1 MQLRLGPG
9 RRLEL
14 LGSHKKTLFASI
26 LLFDACIGLLYGAGA
41 IAWSGLFFGDL
52 KWIFQSFEMFMG
64 GFILIHA
71 LFQHIRST
79 RPVVSFITLVI
90 LTTALIFFILQLLL
104 SSLGK
109 SSTVNFN
116 FSAVGM
122 SGLYWTAAYLSVA
135 AGLALTYKVQRF
147 GNFAQAEMML
157 VGAYVAITLMW
168 SEYFFPVSNAPEDG
182 KLDWSLLICASLAA
196 FFLTGFVGLV
206 IDRLVYRR
214 FRKKVASPQVMMI
227 ASLGIAMVIRACLY
241 MRFSAGTFRFV
252 PDADWRLTESKFAVP
267 TKLLQLS
274 IGDRGELGILKISE
288 TANAYGFAFMKA
300 ALVIGVIA
308 SVAMLMLL
316 LYKTRLGRKM
326 RAVSDN
332 SDLAASSGI
341 DVERV
346 HSTSSFLSAGIS
358 GLGGAMLAG
367 VLPINP
373 ELGITLLLPAFA
385 VLILGTIGSIPG
397 VIIGALVVG
406 LVRSTS
412 EPFLIGIGNALDRPT
427 MSGFAEVMPFV
438 FLIAVL
444 LLLPKGIGDVMTQ
457 WNIDRMKKR
466 DHGKYPIR
474 LSTGTTT
481 KQEEYG
487 RKMLG
492 SMRDDLTGSITVLNS
507 QFNLVFLNMRGRV
520 RQLLSSLAY
529 LLNVFSLL
537 MTQLELLFL
546 KISTRLGTTK
556 RDTERGS
563 WITFGILFFI
573 LTVIVLLLPSASVLT
588 KVMQL
593 ARVISLLG
601 IFSLLAISL
610 NLHTGITGMTNFGV
624 IFFAGLGAIVVGLLC
639 APVETNGY
647 GWAPW
652 QATILAVLI
661 SALAGGLLAYPTA
674 RLRMD
679 YFAIVTISLGEILS
693 IALRAEPLLRAG
705 TVTSAIG
712 ISQYARP
719 FEAWWNSGVSNTVGS
734 WLGLQGAAP
743 YVIILALICLVC
755 VPLVWW
761 LLNIVLRSPWGRILR
776 SIREDEEVSQHHGHD
791 VLIHK
796 AISLAAGAAIAGL
809 AGAIWAWLNTG
820 IFPEFM
826 NPVRSTFLVWAAFI
840 VGGRG
845 NNRGMIIGAF
855 LIVIVDFFFNVMVVA
870 RGSASLPLH
879 GIVTYVDSAFRWF
892 LVDLGGLVWSDLSID
907 QVFARGII
915 TANLE
920 YLKLALIGGV
930 IVGTLQL
937 SPKGLL
943 PEIPGRPK
951 RPIFESSNMRK
962 DP

>member
-1 MQLRLGPG
+1 MQLRLGPS
-9 RRLEL
+9 RSLEL
-14 LGSHKKTLFASI
+14 LDTHKKTLIAAI
-26 LLFDACIGLLYGAGA
+26 LLLDACIGLLYGVGSV
-41 IAWSGLFFGDL
+41 AWSGLFAGDL
-52 KWIFQSFEMFMG
+52 KWMFQSFEMFIG
-64 GFILIHA
+64 GFIFIHS
-71 LFQHIRST
+71 FFEYVRRT
-79 RPVVSFITLVI
+79 KPVVAFGTLII
-90 LTTALIFFILQLLL
+90 LTTVLIVLILQLLL

-109 SSTVNFN
+109 SSTVNYN
-116 FSAVGM
+116 LSSVGM

-157 VGAYVAITLMW
+157 IGAYVAITLMW
-168 SEYFFPVSNAPEDG
+168 SEYFFPISSAPEDG
-182 KLDWSLLICASLAA
+182 KLDWSLLICAGLAA
-196 FFLTGFVGLV
+196 FLLTGFVGVV
-206 IDRLVYRR
+206 IDRFVYRK
-214 FRKKVASPQVMMI
+214 FRKKAASPQVMMI
-227 ASLGIAMVIRACLY
+227 ASLGIAMVIRAFLY

-252 PDADWRLTESKFAVP
+252 PDTDWRLVESKFSVP
-267 TKLLQLS
+267 TKLVQFS
-274 IGDRGELGILKISE
+274 IGDRGELSILRISE
-288 TANAYGFAFMKA
+288 TANAYGFAFMKV
-300 ALVIGVIA
+300 ALVVGVIA
-308 SVAMLMLL
+308 SVVILMFI

-346 HSTSSFLSAGIS
+346 HSTSAFLSAGIS

-397 VIIGALVVG
+397 VFIGALVVG

-444 LLLPKGIGDVMTQ
+444 LLLPRGIGDVLTQ

-466 DHGKYPIR
+466 DHSKYTIG
-474 LSTGTTT
+474 LGSGTT
-481 KQEEYG
+481 G
-487 RKMLG
+487 REIF
-492 SMRDDLTGSITVLNS
+492 GSIRDNFASTITILNN
-507 QFNLVFLNMRGRV
+507 QCNLVFANV
-520 RQLLSSLAY
+520 RSKLIWILRKAAY
-529 LLNVFSLL
+529 LGNVFRLVIALFSRLL
-537 MTQLELLFL
+537 VKTS
-546 KISTRLGTTK
+546 STFGTTK
-556 RDTERGS
+556 RETERGS
-563 WITFGILFFI
+563 WVTFGILFFI
-573 LTVIVLLLPSASVLT
+573 LVLIVLLLPSATALT
-588 KVMQL
+588 KIMQV
-593 ARVISLLG
+593 ARVVSLLG

-624 IFFAGLGAIVVGLLC
+624 IFFAGLGAIIVGILC

-652 QATILAVLI
+652 QATILAVCI
-661 SALAGGLLAYPTA
+661 SGLAGWLLAYPTA

-693 IALRAEPLLRAG
+693 IALRSEPLLRAG

-712 ISQYARP
+712 ISQYTRP
-719 FEAWWNSGVSNTVGS
+719 FEDWWNSGVSKTVGS
-734 WLGLQGAAP
+734 SLGLPGVAP
-743 YVIILALICLVC
+743 YVLVLALMCVIC

-761 LLNIVLRSPWGRILR
+761 LLNTVLRSPWGRILR
-776 SIREDEEVSQHHGHD
+776 SIREDEEVSQHHGHS

-796 AISLAAGAAIAGL
+796 ASSLAMGAAIAGL

-870 RGSASLPLH
+870 RGGASLPFH
-879 GIVTYVDSAFRWF
+879 GIVTYIDSAFRWF
-892 LVDLGGLVWSDLSID
+892 IVDLGGLVWSDMSID
-907 QVFARGII
+907 QVFKRGII

-937 SPKGLL
+937 APKGLL
-943 PEIPGRPK
+943 PEIPSRPE
-951 RPIFESSNMRK
+951 RSVVQSSDRGK
-962 DP
+962 TDE